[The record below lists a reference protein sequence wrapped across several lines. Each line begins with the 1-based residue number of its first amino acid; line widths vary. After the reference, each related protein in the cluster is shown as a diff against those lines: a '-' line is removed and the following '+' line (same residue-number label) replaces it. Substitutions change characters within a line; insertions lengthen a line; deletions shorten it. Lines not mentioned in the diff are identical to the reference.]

1 MGVCTSISA
10 SSALTAAGSRMIG
23 FISPLI
29 ERGARWM
36 PWYRRVT
43 LNHRQEHFNHHPL
56 SVMFSPSLLQ
66 SLWSLRESIPLGLAS
81 KTRLRQ
87 NSKLFKYDVSV
98 SLSKMEYTVDGIMDK
113 LHRAGFGPGTEA
125 CMRIPHQQHL
135 NSSLGF
141 TSSTAGSVHVFCFGH
156 VGDQNLHLNL
166 IYTP

>member
-1 MGVCTSISA
+1 
-10 SSALTAAGSRMIG
+10 
-23 FISPLI
+23 
-29 ERGARWM
+29 M

-113 LHRAGFGPGTEA
+113 LQRAGFGLGSEA